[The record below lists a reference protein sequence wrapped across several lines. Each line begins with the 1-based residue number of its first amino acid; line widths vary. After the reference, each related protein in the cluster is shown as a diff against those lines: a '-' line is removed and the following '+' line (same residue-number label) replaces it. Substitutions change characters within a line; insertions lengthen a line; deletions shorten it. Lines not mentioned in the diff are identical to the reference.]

1 MVRTDFTQLRNG
13 SDLLKRGFARM
24 QQGGVIMDVVDPDQA
39 AIAEDSGAVAVMAL
53 ERVPA
58 DIRRDG
64 GVARMSHPDMIQ
76 GILDCTSIP
85 VMAKARIGHEGEA
98 RILESMG
105 VDMVDESEVLTPAD
119 PFFHINKNDYSIPFV
134 CGATGLGE
142 AVRRIYEGASMI
154 RTKGEAETG
163 NLVAAVTHAR
173 LIDQEIRQIQSLDDA
188 GLEKVSNIIVDRYRV
203 LADTSELPGHHPMTP
218 FGAIDENM
226 NNGILEILNQVKDME
241 RLPVVTFSAG
251 GIATPADASHMMRLG
266 MDGIFVGSGIFKSSD
281 PKTMADAI
289 VLATAHYDDASKVTE
304 AMAMTIGDPMKGDE
318 LETLEVRMDQ
328 RGW

>member
-1 MVRTDFTQLRNG
+1 
-13 SDLLKRGFARM
+13 
-24 QQGGVIMDVVDPDQA
+24 
-39 AIAEDSGAVAVMAL
+39 
-53 ERVPA
+53 
-58 DIRRDG
+58 
-64 GVARMSHPDMIQ
+64 
-76 GILDCTSIP
+76 
-85 VMAKARIGHEGEA
+85 MAKARIGHEGEA

-142 AVRRIYEGASMI
+142 AVRRIHEGASMI
-154 RTKGEAETG
+154 RTKGEAGTG

-188 GLEKVSNIIVDRYRV
+188 GLEKVSNIIQDRYRV
-203 LADTSELPGHHPMTP
+203 LADTSELPGLHPMTP
-218 FGAIDENM
+218 FGAIDDAMEAN
-226 NNGILEILNQVKDME
+226 ILEILNQVKDLG

-289 VLATAHYDDASKVTE
+289 VMATAHYDNAEKVTE
-304 AMAMTIGDPMKGDE
+304 AMAMTLGDPMKGDE